1 MMFSL
6 TNFLADGKFIFQL
19 AAHHQQHPYNNQTA
33 LTSPCRWIPVPTVI
47 QQHKNNVKSI
57 GEWSQHHKNKTIWPY
72 LVTNPT
78 SDSKSL
84 QAIQQSQLPIVKVG
98 ERKSQQYQPRIETP
112 PLKSNDGAVNIA
124 AHTGAVVMATTTNI
138 VRRPSRKC
146 STTTAVENAL
156 DKHHRQLQSHLQPL
170 SKRLQQ
176 HQHQSFMMVATKMVK
191 AQRRL
196 LSIPRMKR
204 RQCRKTKIAMDKDSL
219 LQEKEQQPLINL
231 ECVVRNLWCRRH
243 TTELLL
249 RRQLSLNNNIDAGAA
264 TDIPSASRIV
274 AVTIIESTSCTTTGN
289 SKRRS
294 VFSPLSTITTPAT
307 TSMTNSIINITGND
321 SPHKKYRL
329 GEQQVLQQQRVVDKC
344 VKKTVSTS
352 LPQSQIISTND
363 HSITAI
369 LSSGAVGAK
378 RPNGCGTTTVVDT
391 EISVIS
397 SSSSN
402 TIIPPQKNHPAPV
415 SLLRTLLKS
424 PNSESNALPVV
435 ASTTSSNYRHNT
447 SSSRKRSAIEST
459 IPIVTTPVVTTV
471 ETGPRTTA
479 MAIPPT
485 TGLVNDAALHQIP
498 SLHHPTTAGQLA
510 AAGYFNVLYHQA
522 AMAAA
527 MAYQTHAQLPKSS
540 LLSSQYPHT
549 VDASNSWQHQF
560 NRPPLLPPLKT
571 IGGNGIASVSSSAST
586 IVAPYSS
593 PLVTAAVNGS
603 GLLAP
608 ATPSPPPLLLHPHS
622 VHHHQMLLHHQQ
634 QYQQIPTMQ
643 QSSYH
648 QHKRQQGS
656 SSNGIKKK
664 TMVTMGAIKY
674 DSNTGG
680 NNLAD
685 VAAIDEE
692 SSSSTGEYLIF
703 FVSLF
708 KLFNL
713 FNNNILFAL

>member
-1 MMFSL
+1 
-6 TNFLADGKFIFQL
+6 
-19 AAHHQQHPYNNQTA
+19 
-33 LTSPCRWIPVPTVI
+33 VPTVT
-47 QQHKNNVKSI
+47 QQHKNNVKSKS
-57 GEWSQHHKNKTIWPY
+57 EWSQHHKNKTIWPY

-84 QAIQQSQLPIVKVG
+84 QAIQQLQLPIAKIG
-98 ERKSQQYQPRIETP
+98 ERISQQYQPRIETP

-124 AHTGAVVMATTTNI
+124 AHTNAVVMATTTNI

-146 STTTAVENAL
+146 SSTTAVDNSI

-170 SKRLQQ
+170 KRLQQ
-176 HQHQSFMMVATKMVK
+176 HQHQSFMMVATKTIK

-196 LSIPRMKR
+196 LLIPRMKR
-204 RQCRKTKIAMDKDSL
+204 RQYRKTKIAMDKDSL
-219 LQEKEQQPLINL
+219 LQEQEQQPLINL

-249 RRQLSLNNNIDAGAA
+249 RRQLSLNNNIDLVAS
-264 TDIPSASRIV
+264 TDISSASRIV
-274 AVTIIESTSCTTTGN
+274 AVTTVESTSCTNTGN

-294 VFSPLSTITTPAT
+294 VFSPLSTITTPST
-307 TSMTNSIINITGND
+307 TSMTNSIINIAGNN
-321 SPHKKYRL
+321 SPHKKYKL
-329 GEQQVLQQQRVVDKC
+329 GEQQVLQQQRRVIDKC

-352 LPQSQIISTND
+352 LPQPQIISTND

-369 LSSGAVGAK
+369 LSGGPVGAK
-378 RPNGCGTTTVVDT
+378 RPNGCGITTAVDT

-397 SSSSN
+397 SSSN
-402 TIIPPQKNHPAPV
+402 AITPPQKSHPAPI

-424 PNSESNALPVV
+424 PNSENNTLPVV

-447 SSSRKRSAIEST
+447 SSNRKRSAIDST
-459 IPIVTTPVVTTV
+459 IPIVTTPVATTI

-479 MAIPPT
+479 MIIPPA

-498 SLHHPTTAGQLA
+498 SLHHPTAVGQLA

-527 MAYQTHAQLPKSS
+527 MAYQTHAQLPKSQSS

-549 VDASNSWQHQF
+549 VDASNSWQRQF
-560 NRPPLLPPLKT
+560 NQQPLLPPLK
-571 IGGNGIASVSSSAST
+571 IISGNGIASVSSSAST

-634 QYQQIPTMQ
+634 QQYQQIPTVQ

-648 QHKRQQGS
+648 QHKQRQQGNS
-656 SSNGIKKK
+656 SSGIKKK
-664 TMVTMGAIKY
+664 TMVTMGAIKD
-674 DSNTGG
+674 DSNKGG

-692 SSSSTGEYLIF
+692 SSSSAGKCTY
-703 FVSLF
+703 
-708 KLFNL
+708 
-713 FNNNILFAL
+713 